1 MIRKLTFLL
10 CFFLFYSC
18 TRKDDLIGDYYNN
31 YGQKLSIKKNRSYR
45 LYDLNHSMTY
55 GRWKIVENGQVLFSD
70 WIDDENKKGYHQ
82 VTFNNETL
90 WFSPDDADLNFRKVK
105 MSEMNTVK

>member
-18 TRKDDLIGDYYNN
+18 TGKDELIGDYYNN
-31 YGQKLSIKKNRSYR
+31 FGQKLSIKNNHSYR

-82 VTFNNETL
+82 VTFNNEIL
-90 WFSPDDADLNFRKVK
+90 WFSP
-105 MSEMNTVK
+105 